1 MIYRVIVELSE
12 MSNNDERIY
21 YKGSLVE
28 AGKTLPNGATIVVS
42 RPVYD
47 IEIQRGLKIHKEGG
61 VTVFDEKTPD
71 ITSFFDSLYK
81 MKSYCDAVKPIFP
94 DFSIKTIVKHFIV
107 QFYDCMSGGIPIYIS
122 SIIKEI
128 CEKTDID
135 RNMRIYPGKDGETDK
150 WHTLQDF
157 LDEVNPPS
165 LEDIRDIIQK
175 EIPNVSRFLLESQN

>member
-1 MIYRVIVELSE
+1 MIYRIVVELSG

-21 YKGSLVE
+21 YKENSVE
-28 AGKTLPNGATIVVS
+28 AGTILPNGARIVIS

-47 IEIQRGLKIHKEGG
+47 IEIQQGLKMHKEGG
-61 VTVFDEKTPD
+61 VSLFDEKTLD
-71 ITSFFDSLYK
+71 ITAFFDSLYK
-81 MKSYCDAVKPIFP
+81 MKHYVDYVKS
-94 DFSIKTIVKHFIV
+94 FSPGLSIEHIVNYFSS

-135 RNMRIYPGKDGETDK
+135 RNMRIYPGKDGETDN

-175 EIPNVSRFLLESQN
+175 ELPNISQFLLESQH